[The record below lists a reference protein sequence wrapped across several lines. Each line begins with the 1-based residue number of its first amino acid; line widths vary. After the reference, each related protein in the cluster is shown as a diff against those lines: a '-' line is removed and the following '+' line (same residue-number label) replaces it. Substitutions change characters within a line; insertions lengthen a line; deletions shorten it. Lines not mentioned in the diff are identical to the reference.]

1 MSHQQCEAVRQQ
13 ATALIKDAMSHA
25 GRHDGLALPRSEAQ
39 VHRAIDLLRA
49 TSVDNALLAAAES
62 LSCTMREMD
71 QLLRQGRVNA
81 YDSRALR
88 VKKLFEAL

>member
-1 MSHQQCEAVRQQ
+1 MSDQQFEDVREKAV
-13 ATALIKDAMSHA
+13 ALIKDAMGLA
-25 GRHDGLALPRSEAQ
+25 GRREGLALPRSEAQ
-39 VHRAIDLLRA
+39 VHKAIDLLRA
-49 TSVDNALLAAAES
+49 RPVDVELLAAAES

-88 VKKLFEAL
+88 VRKLFEAL

>member
-1 MSHQQCEAVRQQ
+1 MSDQQIEEVRDQAV
-13 ATALIKDAMSHA
+13 ALIKDAIGLA
-25 GRHDGLALPRSEAQ
+25 GRHERLALPRSEAQ
-39 VHRAIDLLRA
+39 VHKAIDLLR
-49 TSVDNALLAAAES
+49 TRPVDDELLAAAQS

-88 VKKLFEAL
+88 ARKLFEAL